1 VSAQKHTMAAPKVTQ
16 NGISKNIFFL
26 TIAIVAIVGFI
37 AGTRG
42 NELLGA
48 IAPVL
53 GFKVETG
60 TLDLSSVQKTY
71 QQLASNFDGKLDT
84 QKLIDGANQGMVA
97 AAGDKY
103 TVFMTAAEAKQFDD
117 ELSGQI
123 GGGIGAEIGLRN
135 NTPTILRI
143 LADNPAEKAGL
154 QAGDVILSV
163 NGQSATK
170 WTADKTASEV
180 RGQVGT
186 TVKVS
191 VRRGA
196 ETKDFTITR
205 ASVTNP
211 SVRSEVKNGIGIMT
225 IGRFDSETG
234 SLAQKAAQNF
244 KQQHVSKVILD
255 LRDNGGGYITGAQD
269 VAGLWL
275 DSKTVVSERT
285 GGKEVDSLT
294 SGSNPILAGL
304 PTVVLVNGNSAS
316 ASEIVAGAL
325 KDYGVATLV
334 GERTFGKGTV
344 QKVID
349 LGGGTRLK
357 VTVAR
362 WYTPKGHNITNEGIE
377 PNQKVVLTEKDAN
390 AGRDPQ
396 LDAAVSYL
404 NK

>member
-1 VSAQKHTMAAPKVTQ
+1 VSAQKHTMAKPKVTQ

-26 TIAIVAIVGFI
+26 TIG
-37 AGTRG
+37 RG
-42 NELLGA
+42 SQLLGA

-53 GFKVETG
+53 GFKIETG
-60 TLDLSSVQKTY
+60 TLDLASVQKTY

-103 TVFMTAAEAKQFDD
+103 TVFMTAAEAKQFDN
-117 ELSGQI
+117 ELSGNI

-135 NTPTILRI
+135 STPTILRI
-143 LADNPAEKAGL
+143 LPDNPAEKAGL

-163 NGQSATK
+163 NGQPATK
-170 WTADKTASEV
+170 WTADKTATEV
-180 RGQVGT
+180 RGEVGT
-186 TVKVS
+186 TVKIS
-191 VRRGA
+191 VHRGA
-196 ETKDFTITR
+196 ESKDFTITR

-211 SVRSEVKNGIGIMT
+211 SVHSDIKNGIGILS
-225 IGRFDSETG
+225 IGRFDAETG
-234 SLAQKAAQNF
+234 SLAQKAAQDF
-244 KQQHVSKVILD
+244 KQKKVSKVILD
-255 LRDNGGGYITGAQD
+255 LRNNGGGYITGAQD

-275 DSKTVVSERT
+275 DGKTVVSERT
-285 GGKEVDSLT
+285 GGKQVDSLT
-294 SGSNPILAGL
+294 SGSNPLLAGV

-325 KDYGVATLV
+325 KDYGVATLI

-349 LGGGTRLK
+349 LGNGTRIK
-357 VTVAR
+357 VTIAR

-377 PNQKVVLTEKDAN
+377 PNQKVVLTDSDAN
-390 AGRDPQ
+390 AGHDPQ
-396 LDAAVSYL
+396 LDAAIAYL